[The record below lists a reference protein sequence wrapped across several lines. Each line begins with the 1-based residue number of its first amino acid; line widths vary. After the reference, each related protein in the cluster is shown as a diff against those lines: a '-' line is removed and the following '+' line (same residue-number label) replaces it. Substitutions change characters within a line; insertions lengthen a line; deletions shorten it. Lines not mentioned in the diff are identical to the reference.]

1 MARPAKKP
9 TTQAKRKPVAA
20 TRKVLA
26 TSKPRLKSAKSTKKQ
41 NRFRSSVSRIGKYFM
56 KPVYR
61 LKALRSRRTHKSF
74 ALSRRR
80 DYKRALE
87 VPGYFA
93 FTGQVAGTLMRNR
106 KLFLA
111 LSVTMALLALV
122 LSGLTSYQLYESMVE
137 SAAIDGVELPALLQA
152 GSLAASTAGL
162 LSAGGGEVQQ
172 IYLAIIGLVVWLT
185 TVWLLRE
192 ILAGQR
198 PRLRHGL
205 YSSGSPIVA
214 TAIVALLLLLQL
226 IPAGILALI
235 YVALST
241 TGLISGG
248 LGAFLFA
255 GVSVLVVA
263 LTLYWATST
272 LLAMVIIT
280 LPGMYPWR
288 AMRAASDIVVG
299 RRLRLLYRIIW
310 MLVLVV
316 ITWLAVMVPVVLLD
330 GWARGVADWF
340 KYVPLVPVVS
350 TWLTMVLVVWGAAY
364 VYMLYRKVVASDAES
379 SS

>member
-20 TRKVLA
+20 TRKVRT

-61 LKALRSRRTHKSF
+61 LKALRNRRTHKSF

-137 SAAIDGVELPALLQA
+137 SATIDGVELPALLQA

-192 ILAGQR
+192 ILAGQC
-198 PRLRHGL
+198 PRLRDGL

-316 ITWLAVMVPVVLLD
+316 IAWLAVMVPVVLLD

-364 VYMLYRKVVASDAES
+364 VYMLYRKAVASDAES